1 MKQSEEEEGGKE
13 DAAADAV
20 LRRRRTRMERSN
32 ETVTPDY
39 FSPNLISQAQQH
51 RQRHQPPT
59 RSLSPSLPSDHY
71 GWINHYCSLCSSF
84 ALLLPL
90 FLLLLLLQTISA
102 DATASL
108 AAKTRSVCHSL
119 GLSCCFLKNCTPR
132 VCSLALSLSFPSP
145 QLHQV

>member
-1 MKQSEEEEGGKE
+1 MLRRMLYCEGGGRGWSEAMKR
-13 DAAADAV
+13 
-20 LRRRRTRMERSN
+20 LHLIT
-32 ETVTPDY
+32 
-39 FSPNLISQAQQH
+39 FLLISSRKRNSTGSDISLQLA
-51 RQRHQPPT
+51 
-59 RSLSPSLPSDHY
+59 LSPSLPSDHY